1 MSWGEQLRQAWY
13 RSRLKKPEYGFLFEP
28 PPPDEWVSV
37 DCETTGLDRQRDEII
52 SIGAVKIRG
61 SQILTSE
68 RLELVVKPS
77 GIIKSESIRVH
88 QLRHQDVQDG
98 MEPQEAIVRFLQFA
112 GSRPLVG
119 YYLEF
124 DVAMLNRLT
133 RPLLGIP
140 LPQPKIEVSG
150 LYYDWKAPKT
160 QGMQNVDLH
169 FSTIMKEL
177 ELPERSAHD
186 AFNDALMAAMM
197 FIKIRHL
204 SGQSI

>member
-1 MSWGEQLRQAWY
+1 
-13 RSRLKKPEYGFLFEP
+13 
-28 PPPDEWVSV
+28 
-37 DCETTGLDRQRDEII
+37 
-52 SIGAVKIRG
+52 
-61 SQILTSE
+61 
-68 RLELVVKPS
+68 
-77 GIIKSESIRVH
+77 
-88 QLRHQDVQDG
+88 
-98 MEPQEAIVRFLQFA
+98 
-112 GSRPLVG
+112 
-119 YYLEF
+119 
-124 DVAMLNRLT
+124 MLNRLT

-177 ELPERSAHD
+177 DLPERSAHD